1 MADRLV
7 HERHVV
13 RTRGAKL
20 GGGHFDVLKEALR
33 DGDECLLRPRE
44 EPVDRRAIGQRR
56 ELAAP
61 VAEVVADRRHA
72 DDEVQ
77 VRAHLVDEE
86 SPQALTRVVGQAG
99 RLRFGADRVDEW
111 VLVLVREQIRRAALR
126 EDVVEVDEAPL
137 LEDLLVREQEDR
149 RGGLGA
155 HLCVERPQVVLE
167 VVHPVGCR
175 ELHLEG
181 LVPADE
187 GGEARERLLAR
198 AADADQHGVSS
209 RVVYDARD
217 AAEVLHRHVEE
228 DEVHLRKIVVVLGEL
243 RLEDAIH
250 VVPVLERKVHLLIRL
265 GDERGEQ
272 VRLGEQLLLLEVPEV
287 VLRLL
292 EQDLLELVEVSRR
305 GHAVAV
311 HAHRL
316 VEPQPGHVH
325 RLLVRRRVHVDEAL
339 EDARHGAQVPLVVEL
354 YGCRQEG
361 VRHGDVDRAGGVDDA
376 RQRISHRGGEANLE
390 VTAHDVDVDVA

>member
-198 AADADQHGVSS
+198 AAHADEHRVAARLAQHPAEPRYVLD
-209 RVVYDARD
+209 RVPEKD
-217 AAEVLHRHVEE
+217 EPHLLVLG
-228 DEVHLRKIVVVLGEL
+228 VVL
-243 RLEDAIH
+243 
-250 VVPVLERKVHLLIRL
+250 V
-265 GDERGEQ
+265 
-272 VRLGEQLLLLEVPEV
+272 
-287 VLRLL
+287 
-292 EQDLLELVEVSRR
+292 
-305 GHAVAV
+305 
-311 HAHRL
+311 
-316 VEPQPGHVH
+316 
-325 RLLVRRRVHVDEAL
+325 
-339 EDARHGAQVPLVVEL
+339 
-354 YGCRQEG
+354 
-361 VRHGDVDRAGGVDDA
+361 
-376 RQRISHRGGEANLE
+376 
-390 VTAHDVDVDVA
+390 